1 MLDFDF
7 GGNDID
13 SHNANLLPRPPQKP
27 RNIWKYI
34 KNALLYGLLIIFTF
48 CCLFASAFLGWI
60 PILIIAGF
68 LGVYIYVY
76 WVTYAAFKV
85 FKIDKKLI
93 SFT

>member
-7 GGNDID
+7 GGNDMD

-48 CCLFASAFLGWI
+48 CCLFASAF
-60 PILIIAGF
+60 
-68 LGVYIYVY
+68 
-76 WVTYAAFKV
+76 
-85 FKIDKKLI
+85 
-93 SFT
+93 